1 MIFNLCLAEINRIGK
16 TCIDMANINKSIQYK
31 EVDIFEEKENIKKLL
46 EKVVHNYRRD
56 LQCKILSYNTEIM
69 AIENEILLQFC
80 IRVQR
85 RFRNEN
91 RRNNLVSLDEIK
103 EYQKYMVHLKE
114 ELINTRL
121 DLLLYSE
128 DLISFKNNYLDNH
141 TQSMNN
147 LLLKYDKSIIDL
159 RKHNKELN
167 RIIDSS
173 YETICKLAIK
183 MKMSDI
189 MKIQGRIK
197 SLKDFPRHKELL
209 DDFTENINV

>member
-1 MIFNLCLAEINRIGK
+1 
-16 TCIDMANINKSIQYK
+16 
-31 EVDIFEEKENIKKLL
+31 
-46 EKVVHNYRRD
+46 
-56 LQCKILSYNTEIM
+56 
-69 AIENEILLQFC
+69 
-80 IRVQR
+80 
-85 RFRNEN
+85 
-91 RRNNLVSLDEIK
+91 RNNLVSLDEIK